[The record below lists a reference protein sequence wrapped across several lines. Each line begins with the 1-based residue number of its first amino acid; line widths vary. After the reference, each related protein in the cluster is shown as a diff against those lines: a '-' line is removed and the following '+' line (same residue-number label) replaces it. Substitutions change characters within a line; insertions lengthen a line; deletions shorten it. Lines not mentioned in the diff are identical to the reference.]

1 MIGNYTV
8 LNGLRQLM
16 TLDEKEAENALPLC
30 SLCLNEIKNR
40 LREGADENDSRIAS
54 CAAALA
60 FYRIA
65 IRNAV
70 DSQGTTS
77 FKAGDVTVSRSPA
90 AAVELAVAVR
100 DEAFAAAADLIE
112 DSSFVFRQV
121 GV

>member
-1 MIGNYTV
+1 MVGNYTV

-30 SLCLNEIKNR
+30 SLCLDEIKKR
-40 LREGADENDSRIAS
+40 LREGADEDDCRIAS

-90 AAVELAVAVR
+90 AEIELAVKVR
-100 DEAFAAAADLIE
+100 DEVFAAAADLIE
-112 DSSFVFRQV
+112 DTSFLFRQV

>member
-1 MIGNYTV
+1 
-8 LNGLRQLM
+8 M

-30 SLCLNEIKNR
+30 SLCLNEIKKR

-54 CAAALA
+54 AAAALA

-77 FKAGDVTVSRSPA
+77 FKAGDVTVSRTPA

>member
-1 MIGNYTV
+1 MVSNYTV
-8 LNGLRQLM
+8 LNGLRQLI

-30 SLCLNEIKNR
+30 SRCLDEIRKR
-40 LREGADENDSRIAS
+40 LREGADENDSRIAL
-54 CAAALA
+54 CAAALT

-65 IRNAV
+65 IRNAA

-90 AAVELAVAVR
+90 AAIELAVKVR

-112 DSSFVFRQV
+112 DTGFVFRQV

>member
-30 SLCLNEIKNR
+30 SLCLDEIKKR

-60 FYRIA
+60 FYRIT

-90 AAVELAVAVR
+90 AAIELAVTVR

-112 DSSFVFRQV
+112 DTSFVFRQV

>member
-1 MIGNYTV
+1 
-8 LNGLRQLM
+8 M

-30 SLCLNEIKNR
+30 SICLNEIRNR

-54 CAAALA
+54 AAAALA
-60 FYRIA
+60 FYRIT
-65 IRNAV
+65 IRNAA

-77 FKAGDVTVSRSPA
+77 FKAGDVTVSRTPA
-90 AAVELAVAVR
+90 AAVELAVTVR

-121 GV
+121 GI